1 MNGSQYPRVE
11 QVNQIPHGERLLF
24 FAEDLVAQF
33 MIQKATAR
41 KWIASGRFGPT
52 IRVGRRRAV
61 RRERVVDWLREQER
75 GGVRQRP
82 ADSA

>member
-1 MNGSQYPRVE
+1 MIGPQYPRVE

-52 IRVGRRRAV
+52 ISVGRRRAV
-61 RRERVVDWLREQER
+61 RREGVLDWLREQER
-75 GGVRQRP
+75 EGVRQP
-82 ADSA
+82 QTPSA